1 MLEKYRINTD
11 IGDEQHLIVEL
22 KQDFDLL
29 EILSLKI
36 TQKEA
41 YTSLCSDYG
50 VVCGRLT
57 ANNGFGLPN
66 AKVSIFIPSDGNI
79 DDTVINDLYPY
90 NDINERNKDG
100 YRYNLLPNKK
110 QHSGHTPVGT
120 FPSQEDVLNREEVL
134 EVYEKYYN
142 FTVKTNQSGDFMIWG
157 VPLGTQTLHIDIDLS
172 DMGCFSLRPYDFIK
186 KGFISKW

>member
-100 YRYNLLPNKK
+100 YRYNLLPNKNIYRNK
-110 QHSGHTPVGT
+110 V
-120 FPSQEDVLNREEVL
+120 V
-134 EVYEKYYN
+134 
-142 FTVKTNQSGDFMIWG
+142 
-157 VPLGTQTLHIDIDLS
+157 
-172 DMGCFSLRPYDFIK
+172 
-186 KGFISKW
+186 